1 MGRISDDGAQMKHVA
16 ISGTLGHVP
25 GLPFVDTAKAMQ
37 KVGNNCGNLVFQYAV
52 ANLIDEPIRVVG
64 LDIPWTP
71 ERIQDTC
78 RVLVIP
84 SANFLREHLDF
95 SHYVNFLERANLPLV
110 FLGLGAQ
117 ADDFEKKSFD
127 FHPSILRLLDL
138 IRERSPKV
146 SIRGEFT
153 ARVLERYGVDHFEV
167 TGCPSNFIN
176 PAPDFPDM
184 IARKLVQPP
193 RSFITH
199 ADEPWPKKPIKK
211 EVERRLVSWTQEGRS
226 IMVQQSVPGMIKYLR
241 QNNPFSTDDVP
252 DGFEESLC
260 KTLMP
265 DGDLEAFRE
274 FIAVKVRTYYAVD
287 QWLEDSSHF
296 DFSVG
301 LRLHGNMV
309 AWQSGTPA
317 LWITHDSR
325 THELSDTMALPS
337 IRIDDFLENCKTVE
351 DAWNKVVF
359 DPIAYGKR
367 RDVLLGRLQDILATA
382 NVSFGGKH
390 QV

>member
-1 MGRISDDGAQMKHVA
+1 M
-16 ISGTLGHVP
+16 
-25 GLPFVDTAKAMQ
+25 DTNTAMQ
-37 KVGNNCGNLVFQYAV
+37 KVGQNCGNLVFQYAV
-52 ANLIDEPIRVVG
+52 SRLIDESIQVVG
-64 LDIPWTP
+64 SDIPWAP
-71 ERIQDTC
+71 EKVRETA
-78 RVLVIP
+78 RVLVVP
-84 SANFLREHLDF
+84 SANFLREGFDF
-95 SHYVNFLERANLPLV
+95 SNYVSFLERTELPLLFV
-110 FLGLGAQ
+110 GLGAQ
-117 ADDFEKKSFD
+117 ADDFEKASFD

-153 ARVLERYGVDHFEV
+153 ARVLERYGIGNFEI

-184 IARKLVQPP
+184 IAAKLASPM

-199 ADEPWPKKPIKK
+199 ADEPWPKKAIKK
-211 EVERRLVSWTQEGRS
+211 KVECRLVSWTQCGRA
-226 IMVQQSVPGMIKYLR
+226 IMVQQAVPSMIKYLR
-241 QNNPFSTDDVP
+241 QNNPFSTDEVAEN
-252 DGFEESLC
+252 FEGSLQ

-265 DGDLEAFRE
+265 NDDLEAFRE
-274 FIAVKVRTYYAVD
+274 FVAVKLRTYYSVD

-325 THELSDTMALPS
+325 TRELSDTMALPS
-337 IRIDDFLENCKTVE
+337 IGIEEFLDKCETVQDAWERIDYDPLSYASRRLELSRRME
-351 DAWNKVVF
+351 KVFSAF
-359 DPIAYGKR
+359 DIPTNLI
-367 RDVLLGRLQDILATA
+367 T
-382 NVSFGGKH
+382 
-390 QV
+390 